1 MGKEKET
8 APVTFEA
15 FTIPRGAGG
24 ITLLELMMALAAGAV
39 LVAAVY
45 TVYIAQ
51 ARGRMAQGVSLELQQ
66 GQRAALLTMKQEIR
80 TAGMD
85 PTGKAGARIITAEP
99 GAFRFTRDVTDKNGY
114 GRFDGKISGPNEDIR
129 YAVNSA
135 GNLGRDTCRP
145 ASGGQMN
152 CSGLQSIL
160 NHVDALEF
168 VYLDEKGAII
178 GHADLQSQAG
188 RNRIRQVVVT
198 LIARSGYAGRGL
210 PPGYR
215 DNRTYKNP
223 FGDPLPDQPY
233 CELSRRLKI
242 STAIALRNPPP
253 DPLP

>member
-1 MGKEKET
+1 MTSLTSG
-8 APVTFEA
+8 A

-51 ARGRMAQGVSLELQQ
+51 ARGRMAQEVSLELQQ

-85 PTGKAGARIITAEP
+85 PTGKAGARIITAES

-114 GRFDGKISGPNEDIR
+114 GRFDGEISGPNEDIR

-145 ASGGQMN
+145 APCGQIS
-152 CSGLQSIL
+152 CSGLQSML

-168 VYLDEKGAII
+168 IYLDENGARISA
-178 GHADLQSQAG
+178 ADLQSQTG

-198 LIARSGYAGRGL
+198 LVVRSGIAGRGL
-210 PPGYR
+210 PPGYV

-223 FGDPLPDQPY
+223 FGDPLPDQPF
-233 CELSRRLKI
+233 CDRRRRLKI
-242 STAIALRNPPP
+242 SAAIALRNAPP
-253 DPLP
+253 DSSP